1 MPQVETKANYRARM
15 AQRQSVIIGTCLVLM
30 VIATAFGL
38 VVGTGLVK
46 VPDPGFQAVPTPTLI
61 KRIPVCPTAQAVTGE
76 ITDISVNIY
85 NGTKKAGLAGSAET
99 NLKDTGL
106 TVLSTGDWA
115 EGAYDGNVLLTAGP
129 AGITNAY
136 TVAQV
141 FSGTVVVQQDPR
153 ASSSD
158 TTVNVILGAQYN
170 HGIKSA
176 AEMAAIKSGSP
187 ITAPAGC
194 SQPTAAAS
202 EAKK

>member
-1 MPQVETKANYRARM
+1 M
-15 AQRQSVIIGTCLVLM
+15 
-30 VIATAFGL
+30 
-38 VVGTGLVK
+38 TG
-46 VPDPGFQAVPTPTLI
+46 
-61 KRIPVCPTAQAVTGE
+61 
-76 ITDISVNIY
+76 
-85 NGTKKAGLAGSAET
+85 
-99 NLKDTGL
+99 
-106 TVLSTGDWA
+106 A

-158 TTVNVILGAQYN
+158 TTVNVVWRQYN

-202 EAKK
+202 EGKK